1 MILLILLLVLVS
13 VSLTVVALSELVPA
27 RSRAVTREL
36 QALQNRH
43 TGQIGASARAPLQ
56 ALLEGARGIL
66 LRLGGRFQ
74 GKRNDPR
81 STRQLLTWAGYRHP
95 DAIALYWGM
104 RIALVALLCSS
115 ALLLSWAGGATL
127 PQTFWAMMFAA
138 SLALLLPP
146 VLLRRRIAGRRREIQ
161 ANLPDALD
169 LLVVCM
175 EAGLGLNQAIV
186 RMAGEIKHF
195 SRSTGEE
202 FTLLNLEIR
211 AGVDR
216 AHALRNLG
224 QRSDVGELR
233 SLAAMLIQADRFGTS
248 IAQALRV
255 HADTL
260 REKRRQRAE
269 EMAAR
274 TTIKLIFPLVLCI
287 FPTMFV
293 VILGPALITV
303 VRTLGAL

>member
-1 MILLILLLVLVS
+1 MIVVILLLVVVS
-13 VSLTVVALSELVPA
+13 VSFAVSALTEIVPA
-27 RSRAVTREL
+27 RSRVVARQL
-36 QALQNRH
+36 QALQHRH
-43 TGQIGASARAPLQ
+43 TGAERGPSSSPVARV
-56 ALLEGARGIL
+56 LEGARGVL
-66 LRLGGRFQ
+66 LAVGARFQ

-95 DAIALYWGM
+95 EAISLYWGM
-104 RIALVALLCSS
+104 RVTLLALLCSGV
-115 ALLLSWAGGATL
+115 LLLSLAGGATL
-127 PQTFWAMMFAA
+127 PQTFWGMTLAA
-138 SLALLLPP
+138 SFGLLLPP
-146 VLLRRRIAGRRREIQ
+146 VLLRRRISTRRREIQ

-195 SRSTGEE
+195 SRATGDE

-211 AGVDR
+211 AGVARDQ
-216 AHALRNLG
+216 ALRNLG
-224 QRSDVGELR
+224 ERSDVAELR

-269 EMAAR
+269 EMAAK

-303 VRTLGAL
+303 VRTLSNL